1 MTAGVVIENYRQL
14 AFVSSLLAGFAFT
27 FYGVLLTTS
36 TAHRV
41 ASWACF
47 LAVAASIIFLLVTLG
62 NTLAAVVASSLPRD
76 NPMPPSIAAQ
86 KTPLDSCFLFGI
98 ALLFASFGLGG
109 WIRSRQLGVATTVAA
124 SVGLAC
130 AFVVLIPYISIRW
143 FA

>member
-62 NTLAAVVASSLPRD
+62 NTLATLVASSVPRD
-76 NPMPPSIAAQ
+76 NPMPPLYCSTEIAA
-86 KTPLDSCFLFGI
+86 
-98 ALLFASFGLGG
+98 
-109 WIRSRQLGVATTVAA
+109 
-124 SVGLAC
+124 
-130 AFVVLIPYISIRW
+130 
-143 FA
+143 